1 MEKNHAKQKI
11 QLLSNYAIMFT
22 SENSDDIINQIKII
36 DQYPHYEKNN
46 ENENI
51 KQNTQSLPQNPD
63 RENLKKQLTDKTF
76 KAPSNDKMSDSEIL
90 AELTTY
96 LITDKKDPDK
106 KMPYNEYLEI
116 EKSNTD
122 GNILFSLK
130 RDDNAGTV
138 SVANHYL
145 VDKNGYVYEYDS
157 TKKAAYKVPLTNL
170 YIDKLL

>member
-1 MEKNHAKQKI
+1 MI
-11 QLLSNYAIMFT
+11 PLGILDSFLF
-22 SENSDDIINQIKII
+22 IIFLHQNQ
-36 DQYPHYEKNN
+36 KNN
-46 ENENI
+46 ENENV
-51 KQNTQSLPQNPD
+51 KQNTQSLPQNPE

-76 KAPSNDKMSDSEIL
+76 KAPSNDKMSDSEIS

-130 RDDNAGTV
+130 RDDNAGTI

-145 VDKNGYVYEYDS
+145 VDKNGYEYDS